1 MTLKI
6 YQADAFS
13 NKVFGGNPAAVIPL
27 TKGIHSE
34 NGWLPN
40 NVLQQIAIENNLSE
54 TAYIVAT
61 GGETDYHLRWFTPSY
76 EVRLCGHA
84 TLATAHILWNH
95 LGFEKDVITFETLS
109 GVLKVSRKGN
119 IYTLDFPTDKLENKK
134 KKTDFIHKILGIKPL
149 DVFKGRDDYMAILSS
164 QAEIEAL
171 KPNFSLLKD
180 LDARGL
186 IATALG
192 DDVDF
197 VSRCFFPEA
206 GIEED
211 PVTGSAHTTMMPYW
225 AEKIGRNTLAAQQLS
240 ARKGELTCVLRG
252 DRVDISGSAVT
263 YLIGEIFI

>member
-13 NKVFGGNPAAVIPL
+13 NNVFGGNPAAVIPL
-27 TKGIHSE
+27 INIDSE
-34 NGWLPN
+34 TGWLSDDI
-40 NVLQQIAIENNLSE
+40 LQKIASENNLSE
-54 TAYIVAT
+54 TAFIVPT
-61 GGETDYHLRWFTPSY
+61 GEKSDFHLRWFTPGY

-95 LGFEKDVITFETLS
+95 LGFDKDVIVFETLS
-109 GVLKVSRKGN
+109 GILKVTKNEKG
-119 IYTLDFPTDKLENKK
+119 YTLDFPTDILRNRKDRINL
-134 KKTDFIHKILGIKPL
+134 IHKILSIKPL
-149 DVFKGRDDYMAILSS
+149 EVFRGRDDYMAILST

-171 KPNFSLLKD
+171 QPDFALLKT
-180 LDARGL
+180 LDSRGL

-192 DDVDF
+192 DEVDF

-211 PVTGSAHTTMMPYW
+211 PVTGSAHTTMMPFW
-225 AEKIGRNTLAAQQLS
+225 SEKIGRTALTAHQLS

-252 DRVDISGSAVT
+252 DRVDISGNAVT

>member
-27 TKGIHSE
+27 TKGVHSE

-54 TAYIVAT
+54 TAFIVPT
-61 GGETDYHLRWFTPSY
+61 DGETDYHLRWFTPSY

-84 TLATAHILWNH
+84 TLATAHVLWNH
-95 LGFEKDVITFETLS
+95 LGFEKNIISFETLS
-109 GVLKVSRKGN
+109 GILKVSREGI
-119 IYTLDFPTDKLENKK
+119 IYTLDFPTDILENKK

-149 DVFKGRDDYMAILSS
+149 DVFKGRDDYMVILSS
-164 QAEIEAL
+164 QSEVEAL
-171 KPNFSLLKD
+171 KPDFVLLKE
-180 LDARGL
+180 LDSRGL

-192 DDVDF
+192 DEVDF

-225 AEKIGRNTLAAQQLS
+225 AEKIGRNNLVAHQLS
-240 ARKGELTCVLRG
+240 ARKGELICVLRG
-252 DRVDISGSAVT
+252 ERVDISGEAVT
-263 YLIGEIFI
+263 YMIGEIFI